1 MERRNRIKEYIE
13 EILTMGK
20 FDEDKRNKGIAMIV
34 AVNIVAI
41 GFFVLGYYISNNWT
55 YWIGAIVFIYGFIE
69 FTFVMIYWGLYSRKE
84 SIDKRTI
91 KGVTIVLISLNILW
105 IFILII
111 FEKLLTKMRMKIIFQ
126 YFWKVIYAIILSF
139 CISFMLIFGIGS
151 ILMEKIT
158 IDKSYFLR
166 IIILAMAIF
175 FVILYRI
182 ILKIAMLWLEKEE
195 VKEKRRHDIKEIN
208 EKLDTIGLSIAWFFI
223 IAVNTIGKEKMGVIG
238 SEVVVILGAFSTW
251 VSLRNRWENS
261 KE

>member
-1 MERRNRIKEYIE
+1 
-13 EILTMGK
+13 
-20 FDEDKRNKGIAMIV
+20 
-34 AVNIVAI
+34 
-41 GFFVLGYYISNNWT
+41 
-55 YWIGAIVFIYGFIE
+55 
-69 FTFVMIYWGLYSRKE
+69 
-84 SIDKRTI
+84 
-91 KGVTIVLISLNILW
+91 
-105 IFILII
+105 
-111 FEKLLTKMRMKIIFQ
+111 MRMKVIFQ

-208 EKLDTIGLSIAWFFI
+208 EKLDTIGLSIAWFFT